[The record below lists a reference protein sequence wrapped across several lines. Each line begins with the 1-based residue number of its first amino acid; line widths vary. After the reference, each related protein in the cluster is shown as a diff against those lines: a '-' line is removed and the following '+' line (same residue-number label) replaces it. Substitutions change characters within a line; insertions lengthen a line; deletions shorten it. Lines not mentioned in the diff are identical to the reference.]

1 MVCETT
7 EKNEIK
13 LKYLTLV
20 HEAYA
25 FQNKGCVWI
34 YLSEIVFYKH
44 NTEYV
49 HCNKLF

>member
-1 MVCETT
+1 MRDLFSPFHMVCETT

-25 FQNKGCVWI
+25 FQNKGCV
-34 YLSEIVFYKH
+34 
-44 NTEYV
+44 
-49 HCNKLF
+49 